1 MHFKYDISRCDYHR
15 YQFIHTLFALYT
27 SAISCSSPFFTPT
40 AFRFVYYFL
49 SISSFI
55 FDMLVICYATLFVLY
70 IFAITV
76 YEIIICYF
84 VFCSNRAIFSHY
96 CYSCIRTNWLHEFH
110 FFSCWPTRNGF
121 ASVAYSFRFVSFF
134 LSLWQIFSLF
144 INRTNKLNRTNWEC
158 RWMKCLH
165 NVNGRKCNY
174 NNLVTVRYEKSIILG
189 ETYRNVRLYGLCQ

>member
-110 FFSCWPTRNGF
+110 FFSLVGRLEMDLLRSLIHFDSFPF
-121 ASVAYSFRFVSFF
+121 FSVSGRFSP
-134 LSLWQIFSLF
+134 SSSTEQI
-144 INRTNKLNRTNWEC
+144 NWIEQTENADEWNAC
-158 RWMKCLH
+158 IM
-165 NVNGRKCNY
+165 
-174 NNLVTVRYEKSIILG
+174 
-189 ETYRNVRLYGLCQ
+189 

>member
-1 MHFKYDISRCDYHR
+1 MDIKACSLCCSNSKCAIINKWMHFKYDISRCDYHR

-110 FFSCWPTRNGF
+110 FFLLLADSKWICFGR
-121 ASVAYSFRFVSFF
+121 
-134 LSLWQIFSLF
+134 LF
-144 INRTNKLNRTNWEC
+144 ISIRFLFSQSLADFLPLHQQNK
-158 RWMKCLH
+158 
-165 NVNGRKCNY
+165 
-174 NNLVTVRYEKSIILG
+174 
-189 ETYRNVRLYGLCQ
+189 